1 MGTYLVTGAA
11 GFIGSHLITHL
22 LKQGNIVKA
31 IDNLTIGNEDN
42 INNFKENTNFTFFNV
57 DIRDISQL
65 RKVMEDVEFVL
76 HHAAL
81 ASVQESIKDPLVCND
96 VNVLGTLNVLVAAR
110 DAGVKRVVF
119 ASSAAVYG
127 DGVQGKKTEEMLLKP
142 LSPYAVSKI
151 AGEQY
156 CRAFSKVYGLPT
168 ICLRYF
174 NVFGERQSSSSAYAA
189 VVPLFIKA
197 IRDNKSPAIFGSGKQ
212 TRDFVHV
219 DNIVHANILACRSS
233 ILHGVYNIGSGST
246 TNLLE
251 LIDVINGITGMDV
264 TPLYTDE
271 RNGDIKNSTADISLA
286 QKELGYATKIDF
298 KEGMRR
304 TINQ

>member
-31 IDNLTIGNEDN
+31 IDNLTIGTEDN
-42 INNFKENTNFTFFNV
+42 INDFKENANFTFFNV

-65 RKVMEDVEFVL
+65 RKVMAGVEFVL

-156 CRAFSKVYGLPT
+156 CRAFSKVYNLPT

-189 VVPLFIKA
+189 VIPLFIKA
-197 IRDNKSPAIFGSGKQ
+197 IRDNQSPTIFGSGKQ

-219 DNIVHANILACRSS
+219 DNIVHANILACESS

-251 LIDVINGITGMDV
+251 LIDVINGITGTDIM
-264 TPLYTDE
+264 PLHVDE
-271 RNGDIKNSTADISLA
+271 RNGDIKHSTADISLA
-286 QKELGYATKIDF
+286 QKELGYTTKIDF